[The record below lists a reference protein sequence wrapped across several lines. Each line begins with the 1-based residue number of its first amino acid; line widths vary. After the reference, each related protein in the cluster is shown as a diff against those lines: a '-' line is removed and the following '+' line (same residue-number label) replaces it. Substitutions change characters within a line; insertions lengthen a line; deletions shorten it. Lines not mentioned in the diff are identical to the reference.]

1 MSKPDPRI
9 AALVK
14 VMEEVRIDRTH
25 RMFDKKTRFKNVTMR
40 QEAVKLLAALDALAK
55 AEKKP

>member
-9 AALVK
+9 AVLVK